1 MNEDM
6 NNNEHDTQTK
16 RLYRS
21 RKNKIIAGVCGGFA
35 EYLNIDPVLVRI
47 AWVALTFLGGSGLLI
62 YIAAIIIIPEN
73 TSQVVDTEQPSKK
86 SDSGLFWGSLLIIAG
101 AALLLKQFGFF
112 YYFNIWHW
120 PWKTIWSLVLI
131 IVGILMLYNFTSLGS
146 KRESHQDDSIAGQHN
161 GRKQIY
167 RSTNK
172 MLAGVCA
179 GIAEYFDIDPT
190 LVRLGYVLLSI
201 ASLGMGLVVYIL
213 LMIIL
218 PQAPVSSDS
227 TSVERKL

>member
-1 MNEDM
+1 M
-6 NNNEHDTQTK
+6 NNTEQNNHTK

-21 RKNKIIAGVCGGFA
+21 RKNKIVAGVCAGFA

-73 TSQVVDTEQPSKK
+73 TSQSIDSEEPSKK
-86 SDSGLFWGSLLIIAG
+86 SESGLFWGSLLIIAG

-146 KRESHQDDSIAGQHN
+146 KKDTEQDDSATDQHAK
-161 GRKQIY
+161 KQIY
-167 RSTNK
+167 RSNNK

-179 GIAEYFDIDPT
+179 GIADYFDIDPT

-201 ASLGMGLVVYIL
+201 ASFGMGLVVYII
-213 LMIIL
+213 LMIVI
-218 PQAPVSSDS
+218 PQAPITSDS
-227 TSVERKL
+227 TSIERKL

>member
-1 MNEDM
+1 MKIM
-6 NNNEHDTQTK
+6 NNIENNTQTK

-62 YIAAIIIIPEN
+62 YIAALIIIPEN
-73 TSQVVDTEQPSKK
+73 TSQNVESEPSSKK

-131 IVGILMLYNFTSLGS
+131 IVGVLMLYNFTSLGS
-146 KRESHQDDSIAGQHN
+146 KRDTEKEDTMSDQSDAK
-161 GRKQIY
+161 KQIS
-167 RSTNK
+167 RSNNK

-201 ASLGMGLVVYIL
+201 ASFGIGLIVYLI

-218 PQAPVSSDS
+218 PQAPVVSDS
-227 TSVERKL
+227 TSVERKP